1 MYNPLN
7 LFLQG
12 EKAMLRYIEVPET
25 VESEIR
31 KFVVMRKKR
40 ESLVGDVND
49 SYEALVAKIADI
61 AEDRAY
67 AKWLDEDMPASIN
80 PVVLRASSVRIA
92 EETIEVYANK
102 IEEDAARKL
111 LKAIFDPD
119 SLEAEE
125 EGESDANEEN

>member
-7 LFLQG
+7 LFPSRR
-12 EKAMLRYIEVPET
+12 KAMLRYIEVPET
-25 VESEIR
+25 VETEIR
-31 KFVVMRKKR
+31 KFVVMRSKR

-49 SYEALVAKIADI
+49 SYEALVAKIADL
-61 AEDRAY
+61 AEDMAY

-111 LKAIFDPD
+111 LKAIFDPA
-119 SLEAEE
+119 SLEDEDEGNEE
-125 EGESDANEEN
+125 EEN

>member
-1 MYNPLN
+1 
-7 LFLQG
+7 
-12 EKAMLRYIEVPET
+12 MLRYIEVPET
-25 VESEIR
+25 VETEIR

-49 SYEALVAKIADI
+49 TYEALVAKIADL
-61 AEDRAY
+61 AEDMAY
-67 AKWLDEDMPASIN
+67 AKWLDEDLPASIN
-80 PVVLRASSVRIA
+80 PVILRASSVRIA

-119 SLEAEE
+119 SLEEEE
-125 EGESDANEEN
+125 EGDAEEGND

>member
-1 MYNPLN
+1 
-7 LFLQG
+7 
-12 EKAMLRYIEVPET
+12 MLRYIEVPET

-49 SYEALVAKIADI
+49 TYEALVAKIADI
-61 AEDRAY
+61 AEDMAY
-67 AKWLDEDMPASIN
+67 AKWLDEDLSASIN
-80 PVVLRASSVRIA
+80 PVVLRASSVRLA

-111 LKAIFDPD
+111 LKAIFETDD
-119 SLEAEE
+119 LEDEDEGDAEE
-125 EGESDANEEN
+125 EN

>member
-1 MYNPLN
+1 
-7 LFLQG
+7 
-12 EKAMLRYIEVPET
+12 MLRYIEVPET
-25 VESEIR
+25 VETEIR

-80 PVVLRASSVRIA
+80 PIALRAQMKHLA
-92 EETIEVYANK
+92 EDTIEVYSNK

-111 LKAIFDPD
+111 LKLIFEAGDNEFED
-119 SLEAEE
+119 LESEDEGNEE
-125 EGESDANEEN
+125 EED

>member
-1 MYNPLN
+1 
-7 LFLQG
+7 
-12 EKAMLRYIEVPET
+12 MLRYIEVPET

-49 SYEALVAKIADI
+49 TYEALVAKIADI
-61 AEDRAY
+61 AEDMAY
-67 AKWLDEDMPASIN
+67 AKWLDEDLPASIN
-80 PVVLRASSVRIA
+80 PVILRDSSVRIA

-111 LKAIFDPD
+111 LKAIFETDE
-119 SLEAEE
+119 LEDEDEGDAEE
-125 EGESDANEEN
+125 EN